1 MAKWNENTQ
10 LVNGD
15 NLLLYLVE
23 GEDTDITTAKVIAY
37 ATSCSLQV
45 DSETI
50 DTSSK
55 FSCKWAS
62 NMGGKASYTISA
74 DALYCQDGKTE
85 EGTVVDA
92 VDGFTFD
99 KLLEYMVKGEQVRWV
114 LGEEKEHTGTC
125 DTNPHTLNDKLTY
138 YNGKAVV
145 TSVSLN
151 AGANEIASC
160 SITLTGAG
168 EIQINGSKIGTKDNA

>member
-1 MAKWNENTQ
+1 MATWNENTQ

-15 NLLLYLVE
+15 NLLLYLTSGQTV
-23 GEDTDITTAKVIAY
+23 VAY

-74 DALYCQDGKTE
+74 DALYCQDV
-85 EGTVVDA
+85 EGA
-92 VDGFTFD
+92 ISFD
-99 KLLEYMVKGEQVRWV
+99 KLLEFIAKGEQIEW
-114 LGEEKEHTGTC
+114 
-125 DTNPHTLNDKLTY
+125 
-138 YNGKAVV
+138 
-145 TSVSLN
+145 
-151 AGANEIASC
+151 
-160 SITLTGAG
+160 
-168 EIQINGSKIGTKDNA
+168 

>member
-1 MAKWNENTQ
+1 MANWNEHAQ

-15 NLLLYLVE
+15 NFLLYLTSGKTV
-23 GEDTDITTAKVIAY
+23 VAY

-74 DALYCQDGKTE
+74 DALYCQNTE
-85 EGTVVDA
+85 GA
-92 VDGFTFD
+92 ISFD
-99 KLLEYMVKGEQVRWV
+99 TLLEYMVKGEQIEWYM
-114 LGEEKEHTGTC
+114 GEESAHTGTC
-125 DTNPHTLNDKLTY
+125 DTNPHTLDTTKTY

-145 TSVSLN
+145 TSVSLE
-151 AGANEIASC
+151 AGNNEIASC

-168 EIQINGSKIGTKDNA
+168 EIQLNGAKIG

>member
-1 MAKWNENTQ
+1 MANWNENAQ
-10 LVNGD
+10 LINGD
-15 NLLLYLVE
+15 NFLLYLTSGHTV
-23 GEDTDITTAKVIAY
+23 VAY

-74 DALYCQDGKTE
+74 DALYCQDV
-85 EGTVVDA
+85 EGA
-92 VDGFTFD
+92 ISFD
-99 KLLEYMVKGEQVRWV
+99 KLLEFMVSGEQVEWYM
-114 LGEEKEHTGTC
+114 GEEEEHTGSC
-125 DTNPHTLNDKLTY
+125 ETNPHTLDTTKTY

-145 TSVSLN
+145 TSVSLE

-160 SITLTGAG
+160 SITLSGAG
-168 EIQINGSKIGTKDNA
+168 EIQINGQKIGATE

>member
-1 MAKWNENTQ
+1 MATWNENTQ

-15 NLLLYLVE
+15 SFLLYLTSGKTV
-23 GEDTDITTAKVIAY
+23 VAY

-74 DALYCQDGKTE
+74 DALYCQNTE
-85 EGTVVDA
+85 GA
-92 VDGFTFD
+92 ISFD
-99 KLLEYMVKGEQVRWV
+99 KLLEYMVKGEQIEWYM
-114 LGEEKEHTGTC
+114 GEEAEHNGSC
-125 DTNPHTLNDKLTY
+125 ETNPHTLDTTKTY

-145 TSVSLN
+145 TSVSLE
-151 AGANEIASC
+151 AGNNEIASC

-168 EIQINGSKIGTKDNA
+168 EIQLNGAQIGA

>member
-1 MAKWNENTQ
+1 MANWNENAQ

-15 NLLLYLVE
+15 NLLLYLTSGQTV
-23 GEDTDITTAKVIAY
+23 VAY

-74 DALYCQDGKTE
+74 DALYCQDV
-85 EGTVVDA
+85 EGA
-92 VDGFTFD
+92 VSFD
-99 KLLEYMVKGEQVRWV
+99 KLLEFMVKGEQVEWYM
-114 LGEEKEHTGTC
+114 GEEQAHEGSC
-125 DTNPHTLNDKLTY
+125 ETNPHTLDTSKTY

-145 TSVSLN
+145 TSVSLE
-151 AGANEIASC
+151 AGNNEIASC
-160 SITLTGAG
+160 SISMTGAG
-168 EIQINGSKIGTKDNA
+168 EIQINGAKIG

>member
-1 MAKWNENTQ
+1 MATWNENND
-10 LVNGD
+10 LIHGD
-15 NLLLYLVE
+15 SFLLYLTSGKTV
-23 GEDTDITTAKVIAY
+23 VAY

-55 FSCKWAS
+55 FSCKWQS

-74 DALYCQDGKTE
+74 DALYCSNADGIS
-85 EGTVVDA
+85 
-92 VDGFTFD
+92 FD
-99 KLLEYMVKGEQVRWV
+99 KLLEYMVQGEQIEWYM
-114 LGEEKEHTGTC
+114 GEEAAHEGSC
-125 DTNPHTLNDKLTY
+125 ETNPHTLDTAKTY

-145 TSVSLN
+145 TSVSLE
-151 AGANEIASC
+151 AGNNEIATC

-168 EIQINGSKIGTKDNA
+168 EIQKNGTQI